1 MHTSIDLHLCI
12 VEVCCY
18 VITTFDGTNNF
29 LLYFYLKISWT
40 LTLKNFRL
48 KILDAELVQKYQ
60 CPKIVLV
67 EKL

>member
-18 VITTFDGTNNF
+18 VITTFGGTNNF
-29 LLYFYLKISWT
+29 LLYFYLKISYT
-40 LTLKNFRL
+40 LTPKNLRL
-48 KILDAELVQKYQ
+48 KILDTELAQKYQ